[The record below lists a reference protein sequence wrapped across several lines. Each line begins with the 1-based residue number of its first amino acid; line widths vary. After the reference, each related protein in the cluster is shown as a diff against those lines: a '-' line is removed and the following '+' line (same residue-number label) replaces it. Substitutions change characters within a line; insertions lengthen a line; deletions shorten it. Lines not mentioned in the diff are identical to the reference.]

1 MKGRLL
7 WLLPVVLA
15 AACLAAIL
23 LLRHARVPG
32 ASAEIRQDGEVI
44 RTVSLSED
52 AVFTV
57 AAPGG
62 GSNTVEVSGGRIR
75 VSEADCPDK
84 TCVRQGWV
92 SDTGTPIVCL
102 PHGLVISVVG
112 GERYADAAAR

>member
-7 WLLPVVLA
+7 WLLSAVLA

-23 LLRHARVPG
+23 LLRLGRAPG
-32 ASAEIRQDGEVI
+32 RTAEIRQDGRTI

-57 AAPGG
+57 NAPGG

-75 VSEADCPDK
+75 VSQADCPDG

-102 PHGLVISVVG
+102 PHGLVILVNG
-112 GERYADAAAR
+112 GEGYADAAAR